1 LKEGFGVRIVGILMC
16 FAGLTTT
23 ARAQTWPSFHAPGD
37 YPRYPAAGST
47 YVPLDSWVY
56 TALEKLAGERYIVS
70 EFRGVK
76 PWSRLECARQTDEA
90 GQRIE
95 VAIQADQNI
104 PDLVVSTYDALTAEF
119 APELAVIGGQH
130 NRSLQMESVYAR
142 VMSMSGPSLDDS
154 YHFGQTVWNDYGRPD
169 RRGTDMIVGG
179 AARATWGPFFAYADQ
194 EFQHAPSEPNYS
206 PSVQATVLQMDQG
219 QTFLPHGG
227 PAIDQ
232 LEGMDMYV
240 GVNLKNWQLSFGR
253 QSLWWGT
260 SESGGLLMSDNAEPI
275 NMLQINR
282 VVPFRL
288 PSFLNIMGPIRI
300 DFMVGKLGGHE
311 DILVVCPPGIT
322 ECGSSPWIQNT
333 RISFKPTEHFEIG
346 ISHAAMFGGNGF
358 HNSAGVFIKAFIP
371 VDRLIQQ
378 TNSQYENK
386 QFMSFDFLYRFTPHF
401 TMYTEY
407 LGSDDPDPFSQ
418 ISRDAIN
425 TGVFFAKLPW
435 VNDKFDL
442 RLEGVYTSSPL
453 NTAIKPNEGVLHY
466 WGVHWQGGYTNDGLI
481 FGNAIG
487 RDARRYQGWL
497 TYHLSAKN
505 ELQLNIAHTQ
515 ESAEFVPGG
524 GDWTDYRINFVQ
536 NLRSGLYFS
545 GFIQAEHLNYPILFS
560 GPVNNVT
567 ASVEVG
573 YILRSHL
580 F

>member
-1 LKEGFGVRIVGILMC
+1 MC
-16 FAGLTTT
+16 IT
-23 ARAQTWPSFHAPGD
+23 ASTSATRAQMWPSIHGPD
-37 YPRYPAAGST
+37 STPHYPAVGST

-76 PWSRLECARQTDEA
+76 PWTRTECARQTDEA

-95 VAIQADQNI
+95 AAIQADQNV
-104 PDLVVSTYDALTAEF
+104 PDFIVSTYDALTAEF
-119 APELAVIGGQH
+119 APELAVLGGEH

-154 YHFGQTVWNDYGRPD
+154 YHFGQTIWNDYGRPD
-169 RRGTDMIVGG
+169 RRGTDAIVGG
-179 AARATWGPFFAYADQ
+179 AARATWGPFFAYVDQ

-206 PSVQATVLQMDQG
+206 PSVQNAVLQMDLG
-219 QTFLPHGG
+219 QAFLPHGG

-232 LEGMDMYV
+232 LQSLDTYV
-240 GVNLKNWQLSFGR
+240 GVNLKNWQFSYGR

-260 SESGGLLMSDNAEPI
+260 GESGGLLMTDNAEPI
-275 NMLQINR
+275 NVLQINR

-288 PSFLNIMGPIRI
+288 PSIFNLMGPIRI
-300 DFMVGKLGGHE
+300 DFMVGKLGGHQ
-311 DILVVCPPGIT
+311 DISLPSFCPPGVAT
-322 ECGSSPWIQNT
+322 CGAAPWIQNT

-346 ISHAAMFGGNGF
+346 ISHAAIFGGSGFQNG
-358 HNSAGVFIKAFIP
+358 AAVFIKAFIP
-371 VDRLIQQ
+371 IDRLIQQ
-378 TNSQYENK
+378 SNSQFQNK
-386 QFMSFDFLYRFTPHF
+386 QFMSFDFLYRFNHRF

-425 TGVFFAKLPW
+425 TGVFFPKLPW
-435 VNDKFDL
+435 LSDKFDL
-442 RLEGVYTSSPL
+442 RFEGVYTSSPL
-453 NTAIKPNEGVLHY
+453 NTAIKPNDGILHY
-466 WGVHWQGGYTNDGLI
+466 WSTHWQGGYTNDGFI

-497 TYHLSAKN
+497 TYHLSPKN
-505 ELQLNIAHTQ
+505 ELQLNVAHTQ
-515 ESAEFVPGG
+515 ESPNFIPGG
-524 GDWTDYRINFVQ
+524 GDWTDYRVNFVQ
-536 NLRSGLYFS
+536 NLRSGFYFS
-545 GFIQAEHLNYPILFS
+545 GFVQAEHLNYPILFS
-560 GPVNNVT
+560 GTVNNVT

-573 YILRSHL
+573 YIFRSHL